1 MHVRKCQSETHSLVQ
16 ITLITSKNVTSLRKS
31 SVSMVDYLYWSGGFL
46 NVSEASC
53 SPRGMVY
60 RRGAEPW
67 AQSCNSGGVVSESWV
82 VLK

>member
-1 MHVRKCQSETHSLVQ
+1 M
-16 ITLITSKNVTSLRKS
+16 
-31 SVSMVDYLYWSGGFL
+31 SMVDYLYCSGGFL